1 MVKPLRQQKTYGNY
15 YPRQNTVEIDYQKV
29 IRQRAKKQKKNL
41 YVVFLAF
48 ILLVCYGIYI
58 CPYTYKTFFK
68 PMFLNRILNRN
79 IELNTKQYA
88 LPTGEYINNSY
99 IFDDYILSTRTKK
112 TKELTPIQVT
122 GELTQTKNKL
132 QNLFRRYTKLEPSV
146 FVWEYSTSQGIEINA
161 DEAYPSA
168 SIIKIPIAFELMRL
182 IDDSTKT
189 KNPITLEDRRAF
201 TEDFRTLGSG
211 DLQRTRAGVLYTIDY
226 LANIMITNS
235 DNSATNMLL
244 YEIGGMDGLNRSM
257 RNIGLKTTSMRNWLP
272 DLEGTN
278 KITAREVS
286 TLLYN
291 IDNPKYIDP
300 KYKSVL
306 KEYLVNTK
314 NTHLLK
320 EKLPPGAIVF
330 HKTGNIGTMLG
341 DSGIIYTSNGKKYI
355 VTILV
360 KRPFN
365 DLGAKYLIQDASAI
379 IYNDISALP

>member
-1 MVKPLRQQKTYGNY
+1 MGKALRKQKTYGNY
-15 YPRQNTVEIDYQKV
+15 YPRVNTVEIDYQKV
-29 IRQRAKKQKKNL
+29 IKQRTKKQKKNL
-41 YVVFLAF
+41 FALFFAF
-48 ILLVCYGIYI
+48 VLLVCYGIYV
-58 CPYTYKTFFK
+58 CPYNYKTFIEPLFV
-68 PMFLNRILNRN
+68 NRILNRKIN
-79 IELNTKQYA
+79 LNTKKIT
-88 LPTGEYINNSY
+88 LPTRDYIRNSY
-99 IFDDYILSTRTKK
+99 IVDNYILSSRAKK
-112 TKELTPIQVT
+112 TKELTPIQMV

-132 QNLFRRYTKLEPSV
+132 QALFKKYSKLEPSV
-146 FVWEYSTSQGIEINA
+146 FVWEYSSSSGIEINA
-161 DEAYPSA
+161 DNAYPSA

-182 IDDSTKT
+182 IDDSSKT
-189 KNPITLEDRRAF
+189 KRPITLEDRRLF
-201 TEDFRTLGSG
+201 TEEFRTLGSG
-211 DLQRTRAGVLYTIDY
+211 DLQRTKADVLYSIDY

-278 KITAREVS
+278 MITAREVS

-291 IDNPKYIDP
+291 IDNPKYIDS
-300 KYKSVL
+300 KSKAVL

-365 DLGAKYLIQDASAI
+365 DLGAKYLIQDASLI
-379 IYNDISALP
+379 IYNDISQLP